1 MGGGSTC
8 RAPPLTEPPP
18 PPPLGISA
26 GVGISVA
33 HSLVKGVMVLGGWK
47 CDGRYALDNARTT
60 IQAWLSGALPPNCAI
75 TGYAITGY
83 AITGYTVEGVPLISA
98 HLSTKIFVYRYA
110 LDSAHTTAQASLSGA
125 LPPNCAITGYAIDR
139 KLLTSVHLSTEIF
152 PNKSDFV
159 SILTIFLEN
168 VSTKSSAAE
177 RTGC

>member
-75 TGYAITGY
+75 SGYAISGY

-98 HLSTKIFVYRYA
+98 HLSPKIFVYRYAYQYA
-110 LDSAHTTAQASLSGA
+110 LDSAHTTVQASLSGA
-125 LPPNCAITGYAIDR
+125 LPPNCAITGYAITGYGIEGVP
-139 KLLTSVHLSTEIF
+139 LISTHLSTKIF
-152 PNKSDFV
+152 V
-159 SILTIFLEN
+159 Y
-168 VSTKSSAAE
+168 
-177 RTGC
+177 